1 MTARRSRLSALL
13 ALSALPLVALAHGA
27 YAQQAPAATQA
38 APENANGSANDD
50 RVLARVNGTPITE
63 RDLELALEELSDRL
77 PALPEAQ
84 KRDYVIGYLID
95 IRLGA
100 AAAEAAKLADTPE
113 FARRLA
119 YARDKVL
126 VDQYLAKA
134 ASDASTEA
142 EARKLYDE
150 TVKSLQPEDE
160 VRARH
165 ILVPDEQTAKNIVAR
180 LEKGEDFTA
189 LATELSKDPG
199 SAREGGDLG
208 YFTRERMVPEFAEAA
223 FKLEPGK
230 VSSPVK
236 SQFGWHVIKVE
247 DKRQKPVPTF
257 EEIQDQIKTFIVQKA
272 QQEAVL
278 KLREQAKIER
288 LDKPADGAAQGQDG
302 AGQPGTP
309 AQEGAPA
316 QK

>member
-13 ALSALPLVALAHGA
+13 ALSALPLIAL
-27 YAQQAPAATQA
+27 APAASAQTAPAA
-38 APENANGSANDD
+38 APAAASDNANGDK
-50 RVLARVNGTPITE
+50 VLARVNGASITE
-63 RDLELALEELSDRL
+63 RDLDLALEELNDRL
-77 PALPEAQ
+77 PALPETQ

-126 VDQYLAKA
+126 VDQYLAQA
-134 ASDASTEA
+134 ARDASTDEEA
-142 EARKLYDE
+142 HKLYDE
-150 TVKSLQPEDE
+150 TVKSIQPEEE

-165 ILVPDEQTAKNIVAR
+165 ILVPDEQTAKNVVAR
-180 LEKGEDFTA
+180 LEKGEDFAA

-199 SAREGGDLG
+199 SARDGGNLG
-208 YFTRERMVPEFAEAA
+208 YFTRDRMVPEFAEVA

-230 VSSPVK
+230 VSAPVK

-257 EEIQDQIKTFIVQKA
+257 DEIKDQVKTFIVQKA

-278 KLREQAKIER
+278 KLREKAKIER
-288 LDKPADGAAQGQDG
+288 LDKPA
-302 AGQPGTP
+302 
-309 AQEGAPA
+309 EAPA
-316 QK
+316 NGVGKAGEPAADPKAPAPK